1 MFISRVDYFQIKI
14 ISWDDLLLSSAVSIE
29 KLLDEEIGTKV
40 KNRERER
47 S

>member
-14 ISWDDLLLSSAVSIE
+14 ISWDDLLPSSAVSIE
-29 KLLDEEIGTKV
+29 KLLDEEIETKR
-40 KNRERER
+40 KREGG